1 MLYGNGT
8 SSDFIGSG
16 IGVPYDCGLP
26 WVKRAPT
33 KPVYKMPLIG
43 SLSGLHYPANLEKA
57 LFAVKIGTYEKS
69 DTTSQLGPYIAD
81 YTNSES
87 EALRVSVD
95 GSYSYTANELSLD
108 NFAGAWTNLAKPHD
122 PLYLCQNWWEF
133 ATYKNEDISHMNNYS
148 GIYGGYSD
156 VHFSAWKGLAGYKN
170 VFPNKDITVD
180 IVNPDKSQIQLKNNP
195 SGMPGYMGAAML
207 FTTTSEFNEN
217 KFIGIGFKGLKT
229 HNYENSNDFMHKL
242 YRFTDKYG
250 YFKNLGSNLYMFND
264 PKIVNVKGIAFNTDN
279 DISNIYQYSGP
290 CFIKGSY
297 EAGVYTNAE
306 ATQKTKNLNITLD
319 DFIYAPNMESSI
331 SYLSINDNY
340 EDMMYVKPASSFIG
354 FGGSSGGCHVKIWA
368 DAVNDTLYYES
379 KLFGPGIPYSISG
392 SCPLTIGTNAT
403 ELHLGKDIE
412 GNGAL
417 YKTAIPEN
425 GPNNMDKLK
434 KVTGSWKYARNI
446 TQGVQY
452 FFNDAPVLETIPSS
466 WEGLDN
472 ISTTMADNMFY
483 HCYALTAIP
492 SSFNHYGNKA
502 LTSLRHA
509 FSECHKLQNW
519 LKTWENL
526 DNVAAT
532 DSMCYNCSSISAI
545 PDSFEHLGSLTSCP
559 FMFAYCTNLREI
571 KSWQGIDSLDNGES
585 MFTDCYSLSSIP
597 STWDGINR
605 KFNVDG
611 MFMNCYNLKS
621 IPNSTEWNKLF
632 QRLTVNNDPTPC
644 NDVVSMAAM
653 FSHCSA
659 IGGTVKDIID
669 VFKTYN
675 ISGQGQFLHCS
686 GFSDYYTYWNDPAYS
701 AYLR

>member
-16 IGVPYDCGLP
+16 IGVPYD
-26 WVKRAPT
+26 WSMTWAKRAPT

-43 SLSGLHYPANLEKA
+43 SFSGLHYPANLEKA
-57 LFAVKIGTYEKS
+57 LFAVKIGMYEKS
-69 DTTSQLGPYIAD
+69 DTTSELGPYIAD

-87 EALRVSVD
+87 EDLRVSVG
-95 GSYSYTANELSLD
+95 GSYSYTANELSLYS
-108 NFAGAWTNLAKPHD
+108 FTGTWTNVSKPHD
-122 PLYLCQNWWEF
+122 QLYLCQNWWEF

-148 GIYGGYSD
+148 GAYGGYSE
-156 VHFSAWKGLAGYKN
+156 VHFSAWKGLKGYKN

-180 IVNPDKSQIQLKNNP
+180 VVNGDKSQIQLKNNP
-195 SGMPGYMGAAML
+195 SGMPGYMGAAMV

-217 KFIGIGFKGLKT
+217 KFIGIGFKGLRT
-229 HNYENSNDFMHKL
+229 HSCTNSNDFMHKL

-250 YFKNLGSNLYMFND
+250 YFKNLGTNLYMFND
-264 PKIVNVKGIAFNTDN
+264 PKIVNVKGIDSG
-279 DISNIYQYSGP
+279 ISNVYQYSGP
-290 CFIKGSY
+290 FFIKGSY
-297 EAGVYTNAE
+297 EAGVYTDQA
-306 ATQKTKNLNITLD
+306 ASQKTKHLNITLD

-340 EDMMYVKPASSFIG
+340 EDMTYVKPASSLIG
-354 FGGSSGGCHVKIWA
+354 FGGDSASCHVKIWTDVA
-368 DAVNDTLYYES
+368 NDTIYYES
-379 KLFGPGIPYSISG
+379 KLYGPGIPYSITDSY
-392 SCPLTIGTNAT
+392 PLNIGTNAT

-412 GNGAL
+412 GNGAI
-417 YKTAIPEN
+417 YKTQVSEN
-425 GPNNMDKLK
+425 DSTYLEKLK

-446 TQGVQY
+446 TRGVQF
-452 FFNDAPVLETIPSS
+452 FFNHAYVLETIPSS
-466 WEGLDN
+466 WEGLDHMN
-472 ISTTMADNMFY
+472 STTADSMFY
-483 HCYALTAIP
+483 DCSALSAIP
-492 SSFNHYGNKA
+492 SSFNHFGNKA
-502 LTSLRHA
+502 ITSLKSA
-509 FSECHKLQNW
+509 FYECYKLQDW

-526 DNVAAT
+526 DNVTAA
-532 DSMCYNCSSISAI
+532 DGMCYNCSSISAI

-559 FMFAYCTNLREI
+559 GMFSHCTNLREI
-571 KSWQGIDSLDNGES
+571 KSWEGINSLDDGSS

-605 KFNVDG
+605 KLHVPS
-611 MFMNCYNLKS
+611 MFTNCYNLKS

-632 QRLTVNNDPTPC
+632 QRLTVNNYPTPC
-644 NDVVSMAAM
+644 NEVVYLASM

-675 ISGQGQFLHCS
+675 IPGQGQFYHCS
-686 GFSDYYTYWNDPAYS
+686 GFSDYYTYWNNPDYS